1 MNSRNGNPET
11 GTVLYRLEIAGC
23 VDAGWSGWLEA
34 ERVTAVGENT
44 VLEVRVSDQAE
55 LYGRLRQIHN
65 LNLRLLS
72 LACVSPGGRVHDG
85 NDPSNQ
91 KPQEVSK

>member
-1 MNSRNGNPET
+1 M
-11 GTVLYRLEIAGC
+11 LYRLEIAGC
-23 VDAGWSGWLEA
+23 VDVAWSGWFEA
-34 ERVTAVGENT
+34 ESVTAVGGNT
-44 VLEVRVSDQAE
+44 MLEIRVADQAE

-72 LACVSPGGRVHDG
+72 LACVSSGGRVPDE

-91 KPQEVSK
+91 KPQG